1 MTAPMTGLQTLLEG
15 AVDHPIGI
23 DVDGD
28 LRRGHRALSR
38 RRTRWA
44 ATGIAGGLVV
54 AGAAGYAAWPRQD
67 AVAVKPAT
75 GPASTAPIRTVYY
88 DAPPPP
94 VGWHLEG
101 AEPAF
106 LSVIPDGTPSTNIW
120 RFDGKIVVM
129 FHEASGGSFG
139 FGSTT
144 RVPRPHV
151 LRQRAERRLLDP
163 RRAAGGRTMAAGA
176 VPEGRRPR
184 PWADDRSSS
193 TGSASDRVRR
203 GPATERLV
211 RPLRLD
217 SPGRRGR
224 TKGRR
229 WDCWSRSPRL
239 PTSATS
245 PTPSWTRWPARSAT
259 SWSAPAPRAAG
270 ISVPTSASSS

>member
-67 AVAVKPAT
+67 AVTVKPAT
-75 GPASTAPIRTVYY
+75 GPTSTAPIRTVYY

-106 LSVIPDGTPSTNIW
+106 LSLIPDGTPSTNIW

-144 RVPRPHV
+144 EYH
-151 LRQRAERRLLDP
+151 
-163 RRAAGGRTMAAGA
+163 GRTFYDNERNADSSILA
-176 VPEGRRPR
+176 VRLEDGRWLQVQYPKGVGL
-184 PWADDRSSS
+184 DR
-193 TGSASDRVRR
+193 GPMMEFLDGVRVR
-203 GPATERLV
+203 
-211 RPLRLD
+211 
-217 SPGRRGR
+217 PGAQG
-224 TKGRR
+224 TGN
-229 WDCWSRSPRL
+229 
-239 PTSATS
+239 
-245 PTPSWTRWPARSAT
+245 
-259 SWSAPAPRAAG
+259 
-270 ISVPTSASSS
+270 